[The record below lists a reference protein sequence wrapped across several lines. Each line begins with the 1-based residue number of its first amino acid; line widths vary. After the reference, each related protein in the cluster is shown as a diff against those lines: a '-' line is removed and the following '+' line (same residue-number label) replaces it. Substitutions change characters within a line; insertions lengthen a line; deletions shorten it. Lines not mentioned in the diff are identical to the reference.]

1 MGLSPESR
9 LTLIH
14 KFVWVFFELTPRALS
29 RYNVIVANLKTHIRI
44 LFGVTSDATEPQ
56 GQPNNRIH
64 TTHANHGGR
73 SLVYNGL

>member
-56 GQPNNRIH
+56 D
-64 TTHANHGGR
+64 HAAEDR
-73 SLVYNGL
+73 EDLCPIAAI